1 MKFSNQYD
9 SSKAVNLI
17 DIMKWQLTKKR
28 DFSKETSLLELQD
41 DSSLLKSKK
50 DFICWLGHASFL
62 IQLNGVRI
70 LLDPIFGDVPFYK
83 RYTPF
88 PYGVEE
94 LGEIDY
100 IFISHVHYD
109 HFDKASIKALV
120 PKKAT
125 FIAPLGMAKY
135 LYEIDKTVAIETLD
149 WYESYTLT
157 DEVDL
162 TLVPAKHWGR
172 RGLFDTNKALWGGCL
187 LNSSLHS
194 IYFAGDTAYD
204 KHFKEI
210 AKRYSIEYAL
220 LPIGAYEPKAIMQ
233 HNHLNPQEAL
243 EAFRDLKAKTFMPMH
258 YGTFQLSDESINAP
272 MKWLDDL
279 QKSCSDEIYKIKIG
293 EVKVIYKHHLDRVE
307 R

>member
-9 SSKAVNLI
+9 SSKAVNFL

-28 DFSKETSLLELQD
+28 DFSKQVSILGLQD
-41 DSSLLKSKK
+41 DSSFLKSKK

-62 IQLNGVRI
+62 IQLNGVRT
-70 LLDPIFGDVPFYK
+70 LLDPILGNVPLYK

-88 PYGVEE
+88 PYSVEE

-100 IFISHVHYD
+100 IFISHAHYD
-109 HFDKASIKALV
+109 HFDKASIQALHY
-120 PKKAT
+120 KKAT

-135 LYEIDKTVAIETLD
+135 LYEIDKTATIETLD
-149 WYESYTLT
+149 WYEDYALT
-157 DEVDL
+157 DEVRL
-162 TLVPAKHWGR
+162 TLVPAKHWSR
-172 RGLFDTNKALWGGCL
+172 RGLFDTNKALWGGCIVE
-187 LNSSLHS
+187 SSLHS
-194 IYFAGDTAYD
+194 VYFAGDTAYD

-210 AKRYSIEYAL
+210 AEQYSIEYAL

-243 EAFRDLKAKTFMPMH
+243 EAFRDLKAKIFMPMH

-272 MKWLDDL
+272 KRWLDDL
-279 QKSCSDEIYKIKIG
+279 QKSCSEEIYKIKIG
-293 EVKVIYKHHLDRVE
+293 EVKVI
-307 R
+307 

>member
-9 SSKAVNLI
+9 SS
-17 DIMKWQLTKKR
+17 
-28 DFSKETSLLELQD
+28 
-41 DSSLLKSKK
+41 
-50 DFICWLGHASFL
+50 
-62 IQLNGVRI
+62 
-70 LLDPIFGDVPFYK
+70 
-83 RYTPF
+83 
-88 PYGVEE
+88 
-94 LGEIDY
+94 
-100 IFISHVHYD
+100 
-109 HFDKASIKALV
+109 
-120 PKKAT
+120 
-125 FIAPLGMAKY
+125 
-135 LYEIDKTVAIETLD
+135 
-149 WYESYTLT
+149 
-157 DEVDL
+157 
-162 TLVPAKHWGR
+162 
-172 RGLFDTNKALWGGCL
+172 ALWGGCIVA
-187 LNSSLHS
+187 SSLHS

-210 AKRYSIEYAL
+210 SKRYSIEYAL

-279 QKSCSDEIYKIKIG
+279 QKSCSDEIYKIKKWLDDLQKSCSDEIYKIKIG